1 MKNKSQVI
9 EQLKINPII
18 QIACQKSGVSR
29 ATFYRWRSDDED
41 FKKQTEEAI
50 RDGVLLINDLAE
62 SQLLA
67 AIKDQNLTAIIF
79 WLKNHHA
86 DYADKIQVSTD
97 QKPIDSKLTPEEESL
112 VKKALQ
118 MAGVIN
124 LPSKHDQP
132 RNGHRRDYIKPEA
145 EKRVGDK

>member
-1 MKNKSQVI
+1 MKNKSQVL

-29 ATFYRWRSDDED
+29 ATFYRWRIDDEE
-41 FKKQTEEAI
+41 FKKQTETAI
-50 RDGVLLINDLAE
+50 KDGVLLINDLAE

-67 AIKDQNLTAIIF
+67 AIKEQNLTAIIF

-97 QKPIDSKLTPEEESL
+97 QKPIDSNLTPEEESL

-124 LPSKHDQP
+124 LPVKNGRGTDRIRPDNEQP
-132 RNGHRRDYIKPEA
+132 KTKETAGYK
-145 EKRVGDK
+145 

>member
-1 MKNKSQVI
+1 MKNKSQVL

-29 ATFYRWRSDDED
+29 ATFYRWRSEDED
-41 FKKQTEEAI
+41 FKKQTEDAI

-97 QKPIDSKLTPEEESL
+97 QKPIDSNLTPEEESL

-124 LPSKHDQP
+124 LPSKHDQS
-132 RNGHRRDYIKPEA
+132 RNGHRTDNKKPKT

>member
-1 MKNKSQVI
+1 MKNKSQVL

-29 ATFYRWRSDDED
+29 ATFYRWRIDDEE
-41 FKKQTEEAI
+41 FKKQTETAI
-50 RDGVLLINDLAE
+50 KDGVLLINDLAE

-67 AIKDQNLTAIIF
+67 AIKEQNLTAIIF

-97 QKPIDSKLTPEEESL
+97 QKPIDNNLTPEEEKI
-112 VKKALQ
+112 VKKALK
-118 MAGVIN
+118 MAGVISLKKTKN
-124 LPSKHDQP
+124 EKSNPKH
-132 RNGHRRDYIKPEA
+132 
-145 EKRVGDK
+145 